1 MARIAG
7 HEIAFL
13 NCSEIG
19 QGGPEACEMW
29 IDGRRVPREYFD
41 PSPLAYRDGILI
53 PVRRISFFASGYALA
68 FVDPARL
75 KLRVVSKI
83 QGYMR
88 LIEVTGDEVTFVT
101 RAYDDDERDSLPVR
115 ID

>member
-7 HEIAFL
+7 HEVIFS
-13 NCSEIG
+13 NCSEIA
-19 QGGPEACEMW
+19 QGGPEACDME
-29 IDGRRVPREYFD
+29 IDGRLVPRERFD

-53 PVRRISFFASGYALA
+53 PVRRINFFNSGYALA
-68 FVDPARL
+68 FVDPASL
-75 KLRVVSKI
+75 KLRVISKI

-88 LIEVTGDEVTFVT
+88 LIEVNGDEVAFLTTTFN
-101 RAYDDDERDSLPVR
+101 DERDSLPVR